1 MLYNAHYDNE
11 TRKRYVLSS
20 MEKGTDF
27 GGLGE

>member
-20 MEKGTDF
+20 GEKGNNL